1 MPMFIIIILMYV
13 LCIRMSQKEFVVTG
27 AEAHLNTSFKHFVL
41 FERQFHLISK
51 KEELPLR
58 KLIRRLIQEEEEET
72 AIDANEES
80 GSIRRVDRRLDD

>member
-1 MPMFIIIILMYV
+1 MYV

-72 AIDANEES
+72 TIDTNEES

>member
-1 MPMFIIIILMYV
+1 MYV

-58 KLIRRLIQEEEEET
+58 KLIRRLIQEEET
-72 AIDANEES
+72 AIDTNEES